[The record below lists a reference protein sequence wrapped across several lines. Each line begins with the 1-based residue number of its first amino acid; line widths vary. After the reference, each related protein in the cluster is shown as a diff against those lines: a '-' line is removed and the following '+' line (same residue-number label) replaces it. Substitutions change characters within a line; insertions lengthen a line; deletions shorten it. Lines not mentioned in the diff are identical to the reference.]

1 MYSIVV
7 NKQVITMGAFT
18 TKKTLY
24 GNPSQIPAVAEQIRQ
39 AFATDGYEVRIE
51 NPTNGQE
58 IYITKGGF
66 VKATLGLRSAL
77 KVTMK
82 PSRNG
87 NIDFEA
93 GISIFKQQFVPTVI
107 TMCFFSPVVIAQ
119 IWGMIKQSKLDE
131 KAVEIA
137 ERALYQTATI

>member
-1 MYSIVV
+1 
-7 NKQVITMGAFT
+7 MGAFT

-39 AFATDGYEVRIE
+39 SFAADGHEVRIE
-51 NPTNGQE
+51 NPANGQE

-66 VKATLGLRSAL
+66 VKAALGLRSAL

-82 PSRNG
+82 PTRDG
-87 NIDFEA
+87 NSNFEA
-93 GISIFKQQFVPTVI
+93 GVSIFKQQFVPTVI

-119 IWGMIKQSKLDE
+119 IWGMIRQSKLDE
-131 KAVEIA
+131 KAVSVA
-137 ERALYQTATI
+137 

>member
-1 MYSIVV
+1 
-7 NKQVITMGAFT
+7 MGAFT

-24 GNPSQIPAVAEQIRQ
+24 SNPSQIPAVAEQIRQ
-39 AFATDGYEVRIE
+39 AFAADGYEVRID
-51 NPTNGQE
+51 NPANGQE

-66 VKATLGLRSAL
+66 VKAALGLRSAL

-82 PSRNG
+82 PAQDG
-87 NIDFEA
+87 NINFEA
-93 GISIFKQQFVPTVI
+93 GVSIFKQQFVPTVI

-131 KAVEIA
+131 KAVLVA
-137 ERALYQTATI
+137 ERALYQTRTI

>member
-1 MYSIVV
+1 MHSIVV

-24 GNPSQIPAVAEQIRQ
+24 GNASQIPAVAEQIHQ
-39 AFATDGYEVRIE
+39 AFAADGYEVRID
-51 NPTNGQE
+51 NPANGQE

-66 VKATLGLRSAL
+66 VKAALGLRSAL

-93 GISIFKQQFVPTVI
+93 GVSIFKQQFVPTVI

-131 KAVEIA
+131 KAVAIA
-137 ERALYQTATI
+137 EQALYQTVTI